1 MKKFNEFRES
11 ATSDSEDIRAKAER
25 RAARKQKQL
34 SKMSAEEAMSST
46 AKLTAAELDE
56 AVPGDGK
63 FQKQWR
69 QGARQVKKGN
79 ITLVRGARGGH
90 KVMKGGRQIDEFS
103 FDSESDDFEIGRP
116 GAMGKKRYADSIDD
130 IFKMFEEAVPVAKTS
145 KEKPTAA
152 HPQEPSTEGDTTPP
166 KQGDSEDPKLTHNCA
181 TKVVHPKFGEGK
193 PIMGEHAEPDANG
206 TVWWYKVMFE
216 HGIETCETYSMDVL
230 EEGSHGNHKKK
241 GY

>member
-11 ATSDSEDIRAKAER
+11 AADDAEDIRAKAER
-25 RAARKQKQL
+25 RAAKKQKQVA
-34 SKMSAEEAMSST
+34 KM
-46 AKLTAAELDE
+46 AA
-56 AVPGDGK
+56 
-63 FQKQWR
+63 
-69 QGARQVKKGN
+69 
-79 ITLVRGARGGH
+79 
-90 KVMKGGRQIDEFS
+90 
-103 FDSESDDFEIGRP
+103 
-116 GAMGKKRYADSIDD
+116 
-130 IFKMFEEAVPVAKTS
+130 EEAVPVAKTS

-152 HPQEPSTEGDTTPP
+152 HPQEPSTEGDTSPP

-216 HGIETCETYSMDVL
+216 HGIETCENYSMEVL